1 MAIKLRAGENGCHFP
16 DYIFLCFDSI
26 FIDICSHG
34 SNGLSPL
41 VFFTIYTPVCH
52 QLTYASLSDWGIFLL
67 VPIITNDIMTW
78 KPVSMALV
86 RGTFYAPLALCEGKP
101 PVIIDL
107 AHKGH
112 GCRALMFSL
121 LLVSSTSWVAGDF
134 RCHRCQ
140 NLLPV
145 KNIEIDKKEHLLAL
159 ILKIVLNIST
169 TYLCKYSILAQHIYV
184 STLIC
189 TFLSWRLLRPNPY
202 VAMQVQYKRLL
213 GFSAMTFWPRLTMKA
228 SLYWTMPYVLH
239 DT

>member
-1 MAIKLRAGENGCHFP
+1 MANKLRAGENGCHFAH
-16 DYIFLCFDSI
+16 YIFHCVFLCFDFH

-78 KPVSMALV
+78 KHVSLALV
-86 RGTFYAPLALCEGKP
+86 RGTFYAPLAICEGKP
-101 PVIIDL
+101 PVIID
-107 AHKGH
+107 GQ
-112 GCRALMFSL
+112 GCRALMLSL
-121 LLVSSTSWVAGDF
+121 LLVWSSSWVAGDF
-134 RCHRCQ
+134 RCQRCQ
-140 NLLPV
+140 NLLPDE
-145 KNIEIDKKEHLLAL
+145 NIEIDHKRAFISIDFKKNA
-159 ILKIVLNIST
+159 LNINT
-169 TYLCKYSILAQHIYV
+169 TYLCKYFVL
-184 STLIC
+184 LC

-213 GFSAMTFWPRLTMKA
+213 GFSPMTFWPRLTMKA